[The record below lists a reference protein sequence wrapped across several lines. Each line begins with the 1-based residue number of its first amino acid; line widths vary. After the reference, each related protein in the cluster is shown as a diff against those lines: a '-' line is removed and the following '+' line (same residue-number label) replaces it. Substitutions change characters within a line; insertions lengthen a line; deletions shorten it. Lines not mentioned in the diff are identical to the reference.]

1 MRSNSQASNNP
12 SHVAYAILVA
22 FRRSPGPRSHRATAR
37 ARIESHDAT
46 FPSTLSRRPAII
58 PVKLDLRAST
68 CEHRQS
74 PRARSAPSV
83 ALSSTVRTHMRWEKL
98 REVRPPIPTRSMA
111 TFCTV
116 QTRNA
121 CLSLTLHHA
130 LNGFCREHCCTFWTP
145 INVHRIPPDLAVIW
159 MNNCCDCAIGAPGL
173 QPCSICGGGLGGTSD
188 EQCYEDVCCE
198 VVRFFSLK
206 MDFQRQTA
214 RRNGNGKAS

>member
-1 MRSNSQASNNP
+1 MHTRCPRDRAHFTKMRSNSQASNNP

-130 LNGFCREHCCTFWTP
+130 LTNH
-145 INVHRIPPDLAVIW
+145 LS
-159 MNNCCDCAIGAPGL
+159 GASTSSSDS
-173 QPCSICGGGLGGTSD
+173 CSALD
-188 EQCYEDVCCE
+188 
-198 VVRFFSLK
+198 
-206 MDFQRQTA
+206 
-214 RRNGNGKAS
+214 